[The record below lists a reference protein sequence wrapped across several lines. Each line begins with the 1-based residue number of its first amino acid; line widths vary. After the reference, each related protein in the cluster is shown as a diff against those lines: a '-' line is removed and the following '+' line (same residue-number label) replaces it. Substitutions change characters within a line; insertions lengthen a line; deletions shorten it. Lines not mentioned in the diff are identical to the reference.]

1 MNHYARCRIRPVLAS
16 HSIHSHMKS
25 NVSRDKPGGIVYS
38 GHMDDRNLDLLLT
51 QRRGVPLPSLKATFQ
66 QGVWREIRRRKA
78 GAGEH
83 QSAWFGWLLEPL
95 LKPAMAFAAL
105 ALALVMGIGLG
116 ATALADSRNAQT
128 RLALDLHVFGS
139 SSPSLPATLLDYS
152 K

>member
-1 MNHYARCRIRPVLAS
+1 
-16 HSIHSHMKS
+16 
-25 NVSRDKPGGIVYS
+25 
-38 GHMDDRNLDLLLT
+38 MDDQNLDLLLV
-51 QRRGVPLPSLKATFQ
+51 QRREAPLPHLTTNFQ
-66 QGVWREIRRRKA
+66 QGVWREISSRKA

-83 QSAWFGWLLEPL
+83 HGSWFGWLFEPL

-116 ATALADSRNAQT
+116 ATALADSKKAQT
-128 RLALDLHVFGS
+128 RLALDLQVFGS